1 MTKEATTPSITGL
14 LLVLTGVFIA
24 LLITSNIIAV
34 KLIEVWG
41 YILPAA
47 IILFPIT
54 YILGDV
60 FTEVYGLALARRII
74 WLGFLCNSV
83 AVLGFWLGGL
93 LPAAAFWGTDKVDAY
108 NAVLGYTPRLLL
120 ASFAGYLVGELSNAA
135 VLSRLKLA
143 TGGRWLW
150 LRTIGSTI
158 IGQGGDSALFILI
171 AFVGTV
177 GDGDL
182 TKMVLTQ
189 WAVKVLYEIAAT
201 PATYILVA
209 YLKRREGVDAYDQG
223 VSLNPLRFL
232 R

>member
-1 MTKEATTPSITGL
+1 MTKEDTAPSITGL
-14 LLVLTGVFIA
+14 LLVLTCVFVA
-24 LLITSNIIAV
+24 LLITSNIIAI
-34 KLIEVWG
+34 KIIEVWG

-60 FTEVYGLALARRII
+60 LTEVYGLAIARRII
-74 WLGFLCNSV
+74 WLGFLCNAV
-83 AVLGFWLGGL
+83 AVLGFYIGGL
-93 LPAAAFWGTDKVDAY
+93 LPAAAFWGADKAEAY
-108 NAVLGYTPRLLL
+108 NTVLGYTPRLLF
-120 ASFAGYLVGELSNAA
+120 ASFAGYLVGELSNSA

-158 IGQGGDSALFILI
+158 IGQGGDSVIFIVI

-182 TKMVLTQ
+182 MKMVLTQ
-189 WAVKVLYEIAAT
+189 WVVKVLYEIIAT
-201 PATYILVA
+201 PATYALVG
-209 YLKRREGVDAYDQG
+209 YLKKREGVDAYDRG
-223 VSLNPLRFL
+223 VSLNPLLFL